1 MSWLNKNPSAPLGA
15 MQSGEYLR
23 RKLQAMPKV
32 IMSPTPVDSSTY
44 IWGKTVQ
51 KTMLGGCCV
60 TSATFPVVFPC
71 TIPPVDVGTASP
83 ADSYL
88 GIKPAA
94 YYSTACPANGGAPP
108 QLAPSKKCTC
118 LSVGNHNTLWANN
131 VPINLGPTEYAALKA
146 CKVCAG
152 VTRGC
157 DENGFGC

>member
-1 MSWLNKNPSAPLGA
+1 

-23 RKLQAMPKV
+23 RKLQALPKV

-51 KTMLGGCCV
+51 QTLLKGCCPTPV
-60 TSATFPVVFPC
+60 TFPIVTPC
-71 TIPPVDVGTASP
+71 TALPVDVGTASP

-94 YYSTACPANGGAPP
+94 YYSNTCPANSGAPP
-108 QLAPSKKCTC
+108 QLAPKRCRC
-118 LSVGNHNTLWANN
+118 LSPGNHNTLWANN
-131 VPINLGPTEYAALKA
+131 VPVILGPTEYAALKA
-146 CKVCAG
+146 CTVCSG
-152 VTRGC
+152 VVATGC